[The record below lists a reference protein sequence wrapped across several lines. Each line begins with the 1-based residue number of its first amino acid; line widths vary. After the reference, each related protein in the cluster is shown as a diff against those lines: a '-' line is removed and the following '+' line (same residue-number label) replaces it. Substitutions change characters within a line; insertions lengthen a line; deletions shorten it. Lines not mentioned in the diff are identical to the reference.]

1 MKVISLI
8 YVVFWMTAGA
18 YDALAQELEYVIDES
33 FTTGEFYTSGGIADL
48 LLHDD
53 GKVLVSGGFS
63 PIAEATSTTIVGY
76 FGNILYNGLTS
87 TGLGHPKNFHYRQ
100 MYLQCGI
107 SIIGV
112 NNIPNGTDQSFKFE
126 FQKSAYNGFLGN
138 DVLDAIVEPDDNI
151 LAAGRF
157 FTDSLD
163 ISPET
168 IRQLCRIDSTGAPD
182 PDFPMLHCA
191 APMDAF
197 IRDMEMLSD
206 GSYIL
211 TGLFTEFGGYAYHQV
226 GKLNPDFSVDTTF
239 VNSFAPGGQISI
251 LYVDSQDRIWIN
263 AFSSNLIGEP
273 PFFGTKLIRL
283 LANGEVDNDFTRP
296 DLYHPLTAVSLM
308 DGFVND
314 IVEMPDGKFILAGG
328 FTAINDQERLC
339 IVMIEDD
346 GTVVDGTLGN
356 IGPDEAVWGSVERFP
371 LISNIRLLDDGK
383 LLLGGSFSS
392 FGGEDYHC
400 LVRLQP
406 QPVTTSVQIKKQGLV
421 IYPNPATG
429 HFTIRLP
436 DGEGPFVKV
445 EIFDLH
451 GRVLRQWTAQSEF
464 GGFYSVEGLSAGVY
478 VVKVDTGENRFSQ
491 KLIVRP

>member
-1 MKVISLI
+1 M
-8 YVVFWMTAGA
+8 
-18 YDALAQELEYVIDES
+18 DYVIDES
-33 FTTGEFYTSGGIADL
+33 FNTGEFYTRGAVADL

-53 GKVLVSGGFS
+53 GKILVSGGFS

-112 NNIPNGTDQSFKFE
+112 NNIPNGTDHSFKFE
-126 FQKSAYNGFLGN
+126 FQKSAYNGFLAN

-157 FTDSLD
+157 FTDSMN

-191 APMDAF
+191 SPVDAF

-211 TGLFTEFGGYAYHQV
+211 TGLFTEFGGYAYNQV

-239 VNSFAPGGQISI
+239 VNSMAPGGDGGFIYI
-251 LYVDSQDRIWIN
+251 DSQDRIWLQMY
-263 AFSSNLIGEP
+263 SSNLIDEP
-273 PFFGTKLIRL
+273 PIWGSTIIRL
-283 LANGEVDNDFTRP
+283 LPDGNVDPDFVRP
-296 DLYHPLTAVSLM
+296 DLFIPYFLPLPGTM
-308 DGFVND
+308 TD
-314 IVEMPDGKFILAGG
+314 IVEMPDGKFIIVGD
-328 FTAINDQERLC
+328 FTKVNGMDRQC
-339 IVMIEDD
+339 IAMIEE
-346 GTVVDGTLGN
+346 DGTLVDGVFEN
-356 IGPDEAVWGSVERFP
+356 IGPDEAVWGPVQNNP
-371 LISNIRLLDDGK
+371 VISRIRRLDDGK
-383 LLLGGSFSS
+383 LLIGGGFSS

-406 QPVTTSVQIKKQGLV
+406 QPVSATNQIKKHQLDL
-421 IYPNPATG
+421 YPNPANG
-429 HFTIRLP
+429 HFMLRMP
-436 DGEGPFVKV
+436 EGEGHVVEV

-451 GRVLRQWTAQSEF
+451 GRVQRQWTDQSEF
-464 GGFYSVEGLSAGVY
+464 GGSYSVEGLSGGVY
-478 VVKVDTGENRFSQ
+478 VVKVDAGENRYSQ

>member
-33 FTTGEFYTSGGIADL
+33 FTTGEFYTSGGISDL
-48 LLHDD
+48 LLHSD
-53 GKVLVSGGFS
+53 GRIFVSGGFQS
-63 PIAEATSTTIVGY
+63 NAEASSQSVLNSQ
-76 FGNILYNGLTS
+76 GNILYNFGS
-87 TGLGHPKNFHYRQ
+87 TFTIGFPKNFHYHQ
-100 MYLQCGI
+100 KYLRCGV
-107 SIIGV
+107 SV
-112 NNIPNGTDQSFKFE
+112 FTLLQIPIGTDHSFKFE

-191 APMDAF
+191 EPVDAYVHEMDT
-197 IRDMEMLSD
+197 LSD
-206 GSYIL
+206 GSFIL
-211 TGLFTEFGGYAYHQV
+211 SGHFFEFGGFDYNHV

-239 VNSFAPGGQISI
+239 VNSFEESGVAFITYI
-251 LYVDSQDRIWIN
+251 DSQDRIWLYL
-263 AFSSNLIGEP
+263 SSVDIIDDPTNTMIR
-273 PFFGTKLIRL
+273 FIRL
-283 LANGEVDNDFTRP
+283 LPSGEVDPDFSEPQMLSVGSTSGLGAIY
-296 DLYHPLTAVSLM
+296 DLAELPN
-308 DGFVND
+308 GR
-314 IVEMPDGKFILAGG
+314 FILVGRFSEFNG
-328 FTAINDQERLC
+328 YSRDG
-339 IVMIEDD
+339 IVMIEDN
-346 GTVVDGTLGN
+346 GSVVEGVFENLGV
-356 IGPDEAVWGSVERFP
+356 DEAIWGSYNQYP
-371 LISNIRLLDDGK
+371 SLSTIRLQDDGK
-383 LLLGGSFSS
+383 LLLGGRFSS
-392 FGGEDYHC
+392 FGGEPYHC

-406 QPVTTSVQIKKQGLV
+406 QPVTTSDQIKKQGLV
-421 IYPNPATG
+421 IYPNPATS

-451 GRVLRQWTAQSEF
+451 GRVLRQWRTPSVF
-464 GGFYSVEGLSAGVY
+464 GGSYSVEGLAAGVY
-478 VVKVDTGENRFSQ
+478 VVKVETLQSRYSQ
-491 KLIVRP
+491 KLIVE

>member
-1 MKVISLI
+1 
-8 YVVFWMTAGA
+8 MTAGA

-182 PDFPMLHCA
+182 LNFPMLHCA
-191 APMDAF
+191 EPVDAYVHEMDT
-197 IRDMEMLSD
+197 LSD
-206 GSYIL
+206 GSFIL
-211 TGLFTEFGGYAYHQV
+211 SGHFFEFGGFDYNQV

-239 VNSFAPGGQISI
+239 INSFEPGGELMII
-251 LYVDSQDRIWIN
+251 HVDSQDRIWAN
-263 AFSSNLIGEP
+263 AFSSTLIGETP
-273 PFFGTKLIRL
+273 IPFSINLIRL
-283 LANGEVDNDFTRP
+283 LANGEVDVNFNPP
-296 DLYHPLTAVSLM
+296 DLYHLLGSISPL
-308 DGFVND
+308 GWVND
-314 IVEMPDGKFILAGG
+314 IVEMPDGTFILAGG
-328 FTAINDQERLC
+328 FTSINGQERQC
-339 IVMIEDD
+339 IAMIEDD
-346 GTVVDGTLGN
+346 GTVVDGVIGN
-356 IGPDEAVWGSVERFP
+356 IGPDEAVWGSVERTP
-371 LISNIRLLDDGK
+371 VITNIRLLDDGK

-400 LVRLQP
+400 LIRLQP
-406 QPVTTSVQIKKQGLV
+406 QPVTTTDQIKKQGLV

-429 HFTIRLP
+429 HFTLRLP
-436 DGEGPFVKV
+436 DGEGLVRNV

-451 GRVLRQWTAQSEF
+451 GRVLRQWTAPSEF

-491 KLIVRP
+491 KLIVRPW